1 MDFGDVTF
9 DQKKRLAR
17 LAKMGIGPGGAG
29 GPEPIARAPHPA
41 RQSIERKV
49 APAGGVTRQAQSV
62 PEELWEAPAAKV
74 AKTHR
79 AGLKPLGAV
88 EPREFQSNWYPTP
101 ADNTAEMNRGDEF
114 QEFET
119 QVSTA
124 RVQQA
129 TSQGKTAKEQK
140 NKKRKSKRS
149 RGKDSDVE
157 DGERQAVGNVP
168 AACESETEENLHC
181 GAGLMSE
188 AQVKA
193 MLRRQRDKNSS
204 TSSSARRVQRELEE
218 WQTIKDEKLARLGN
232 NEERLVV
239 SKK

>member
-17 LAKMGIGPGGAG
+17 LAKMGIGPAG
-29 GPEPIARAPHPA
+29 PGPTGPGPSARARHPEH
-41 RQSIERKV
+41 QSIERKA
-49 APAGGVTRQAQSV
+49 APAGGVTRQAQQS
-62 PEELWEAPAAKV
+62 PEELWETPAAKV
-74 AKTHR
+74 AKTNR

-101 ADNTAEMNRGDEF
+101 ADNTAEMNAGGGEF

-119 QVSTA
+119 AQVSTA
-124 RVQQA
+124 RVRQA

-157 DGERQAVGNVP
+157 DGERQARSPRCILKSDDV
-168 AACESETEENLHC
+168 
-181 GAGLMSE
+181 
-188 AQVKA
+188 
-193 MLRRQRDKNSS
+193 
-204 TSSSARRVQRELEE
+204 
-218 WQTIKDEKLARLGN
+218 
-232 NEERLVV
+232 
-239 SKK
+239 